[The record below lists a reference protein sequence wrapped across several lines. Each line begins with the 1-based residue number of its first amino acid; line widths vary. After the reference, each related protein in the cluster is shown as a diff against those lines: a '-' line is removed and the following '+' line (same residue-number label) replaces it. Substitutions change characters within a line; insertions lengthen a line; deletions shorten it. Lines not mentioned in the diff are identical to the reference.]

1 MAVESVQCN
10 VVDTTIK
17 KDEHRNQRSASAKR
31 DTPVRRC
38 GGAIRVGALVPSLW
52 LISMTHQCGGATRI
66 RVGALVPSL
75 LEAAAAAAE
84 LHQSVVQHL
93 PVQQQQ
99 HCLHSA

>member
-17 KDEHRNQRSASAKR
+17 KDEHRNQRSASARR
-31 DTPVRRC
+31 DTPERRC
-38 GGAIRVGALVPSLW
+38 GSA
-52 LISMTHQCGGATRI
+52 I

-99 HCLHSA
+99 HCLYSA